1 MGDRDAGTDRGAAG
15 LFGKL
20 PARGDFVRR
29 NLPAS
34 FAVAWDSWLAD
45 VLADSRAR
53 LGRGWLPAFLEAP
66 VWCFALAPGVCG
78 PAAACGVWLPSVD
91 RAGLYFP
98 LALVGMVP
106 LAPPVWFAACEAAG
120 RAALADATPE
130 EVLHRLPPPP
140 ADPAGGPAAGS
151 LWWTAGSRRVRGG
164 RRTLPGLPDGAA
176 FAAMLDEAA
185 AAATAATA

>member
-66 VWCFALAPGVCG
+66 VWRFALAPGVCG

-91 RAGLYFP
+91 RAGRYFP

-106 LAPPVWFAACEAAG
+106 LAPPGWFAACEAAG